1 MISITEDIDHP
12 DESWS
17 PMRHISLTLLAAML
31 AACPSPRASGT
42 ADSVGASATP
52 DSSAPVAPAAPA
64 PAAPA
69 APLEGTEWR
78 LVDIGGQPSPAGA
91 DSTHHP
97 GFTLLAEGRKV
108 QGSAGCNRM
117 KGTYHLDG
125 QKLKFGPLATTRMAC
140 PAMQTET
147 AFLKALEATTRYE
160 VSGSSLT
167 LYGADTAVARL
178 EAAVTPG

>member
-1 MISITEDIDHP
+1 LVSHARNLAD
-12 DESWS
+12 SF
-17 PMRHISLTLLAAML
+17 RHHARCL
-31 AACPSPRASGT
+31 PESPRVRSGRFHRRIG
-42 ADSVGASATP
+42 GARFF
-52 DSSAPVAPAAPA
+52 
-64 PAAPA
+64 

-91 DSTHHP
+91 DSTRHP

-117 KGTYHLDG
+117 TGTYKLDG
-125 QKLKFGPLATTRMAC
+125 EKLKFGPLATTRMAC

-147 AFLKALEATTRYE
+147 AFLKALKATTRFE
-160 VSGSSLT
+160 VSGSSLM

-178 EAAVTPG
+178 EAAANPS

>member
-1 MISITEDIDHP
+1 
-12 DESWS
+12 
-17 PMRHISLTLLAAML
+17 MREISLTLFAVVL

-42 ADSVGASATP
+42 ADSTGASAAP
-52 DSSAPVAPAAPA
+52 DSSAPAAAAAPA
-64 PAAPA
+64 PATPA

-91 DSTHHP
+91 DSTRHP

-117 KGTYHLDG
+117 TGTYKLDG
-125 QKLKFGPLATTRMAC
+125 EKLKFGPLATTRMAC

-178 EAAVTPG
+178 EAAAKPS

>member
-1 MISITEDIDHP
+1 
-12 DESWS
+12 
-17 PMRHISLTLLAAML
+17 MRPISLTLFAVML
-31 AACPSPRASGT
+31 AACPSPRSSGT
-42 ADSVGASATP
+42 ADSAGASAAAP
-52 DSSAPVAPAAPA
+52 DTSAPAPEA

-69 APLEGTEWR
+69 AALEGTEWR

-91 DSTHHP
+91 DSTRHP
-97 GFTLLAEGRKV
+97 GFTLLADGRKV

-117 KGTYHLDG
+117 TGTYQLDG

-147 AFLKALEATTRYE
+147 AFLKALEATTRYA
-160 VSGSSLT
+160 VNGSSLT

-178 EAAVTPG
+178 EAAAKPS

>member
-1 MISITEDIDHP
+1 
-12 DESWS
+12 
-17 PMRHISLTLLAAML
+17 MRPISLTLFAVMV
-31 AACPSPRASGT
+31 AACPSPRSTGT
-42 ADSVGASATP
+42 ADSTGASPSP
-52 DSSAPVAPAAPA
+52 DSSASVVPETQVPAA
-64 PAAPA
+64 
-69 APLEGTEWR
+69 LEGTEWR

-91 DSTHHP
+91 DSTPHP

-117 KGTYHLDG
+117 AGRYQLDG

-140 PAMQTET
+140 PALPTET

-178 EAAVTPG
+178 EAAKPR

>member
-1 MISITEDIDHP
+1 
-12 DESWS
+12 
-17 PMRHISLTLLAAML
+17 MRPISLTLLAVML
-31 AACPSPRASGT
+31 CRLPQPPLVRNRRLRRGVGRTRYLGPCRPRGL
-42 ADSVGASATP
+42 
-52 DSSAPVAPAAPA
+52 A

-69 APLEGTEWR
+69 AALEGTEWR

-91 DSTHHP
+91 DSMRHP

-117 KGTYHLDG
+117 TGTYQLDG

-178 EAAVTPG
+178 EAAVTPS

>member
-1 MISITEDIDHP
+1 
-12 DESWS
+12 
-17 PMRHISLTLLAAML
+17 MRPISLTLFAVML
-31 AACPSPRASGT
+31 AACPSPRSPGT
-42 ADSVGASATP
+42 ADSAGASAAP
-52 DSSAPVAPAAPA
+52 DTAPAAPESSA

-69 APLEGTEWR
+69 AALEGTEWR

-91 DSTHHP
+91 DSTRHP
-97 GFTLLAEGRKV
+97 GFTLLTEGRKV

-117 KGTYHLDG
+117 TGTYQLDG

-178 EAAVTPG
+178 EAAAMPS

>member
-1 MISITEDIDHP
+1 
-12 DESWS
+12 
-17 PMRHISLTLLAAML
+17 MRPISLTLFAVML
-31 AACPSPRASGT
+31 AACPSPRSSGT
-42 ADSVGASATP
+42 ADSARASAAP
-52 DSSAPVAPAAPA
+52 DTSAPAPEA

-69 APLEGTEWR
+69 AALEGTEWR

-91 DSTHHP
+91 DSTRPP

-117 KGTYHLDG
+117 TGTYQLDG

-147 AFLKALEATTRYE
+147 AFLMALEATTRYE
-160 VSGSSLT
+160 VYGSSLT

-178 EAAVTPG
+178 EAGAKPS

>member
-1 MISITEDIDHP
+1 
-12 DESWS
+12 
-17 PMRHISLTLLAAML
+17 MRHISLTLLAVML
-31 AACPSPRASGT
+31 TACPSPRASGT
-42 ADSVGASATP
+42 ADSAGASATP
-52 DSSAPVAPAAPA
+52 DSSAPATSDSLSPAVPA

-91 DSTHHP
+91 DSTRHP
-97 GFTLLAEGRKV
+97 GFTLLAKGRKV

-117 KGTYHLDG
+117 TGTYQLDG

-140 PAMQTET
+140 PSMQTET

>member
-1 MISITEDIDHP
+1 
-12 DESWS
+12 
-17 PMRHISLTLLAAML
+17 MRPISLTVVVVML
-31 AACPSPRASGT
+31 TACPSPRASGT
-42 ADSVGASATP
+42 ADSTGATP
-52 DSSAPVAPAAPA
+52 PPDSAAAVAPETPA

-69 APLEGTEWR
+69 AALEGTEWR

-91 DSTHHP
+91 DTTRHP

-117 KGTYHLDG
+117 TGRYQLDG
-125 QKLKFGPLATTRMAC
+125 QKLKFGPLVTTRMAC
-140 PAMQTET
+140 PAMQIET

-178 EAAVTPG
+178 EAAAKPN

>member
-1 MISITEDIDHP
+1 
-12 DESWS
+12 
-17 PMRHISLTLLAAML
+17 MRPISLTFFAVVL

-42 ADSVGASATP
+42 ADSAAVSAAP
-52 DSSAPVAPAAPA
+52 DTSAPVAPELPAPTA
-64 PAAPA
+64 PAAA
-69 APLEGTEWR
+69 LEGTEWR

-91 DSTHHP
+91 DSARHP
-97 GFTLLAEGRKV
+97 GFRLLAEGRKV

-117 KGTYHLDG
+117 TGTYQLDG

-147 AFLKALEATTRYE
+147 AFLEALGATTRYE
-160 VSGSSLT
+160 ISGSSLM

-178 EAAVTPG
+178 EAAAAKPR

>member
-1 MISITEDIDHP
+1 
-12 DESWS
+12 
-17 PMRHISLTLLAAML
+17 MRHITLTLLAVML
-31 AACPSPRASGT
+31 TACPSPRSSGT
-42 ADSVGASATP
+42 ADSAGAAAAP
-52 DSSAPVAPAAPA
+52 DTSAPSAPEAPA

-69 APLEGTEWR
+69 AALEGTEWR

-91 DSTHHP
+91 DSTRHP
-97 GFTLLAEGRKV
+97 GFTLIAEGRKV
-108 QGSAGCNRM
+108 QGLAGCNRM
-117 KGTYHLDG
+117 KGTYQLDG

-160 VSGSSLT
+160 ISGSSLT

-178 EAAVTPG
+178 EAAAQPG

>member
-1 MISITEDIDHP
+1 
-12 DESWS
+12 
-17 PMRHISLTLLAAML
+17 MRLIRLTLFAVML
-31 AACPSPRASGT
+31 AACPSPRSSGS
-42 ADSVGASATP
+42 ADSAGASAASDT
-52 DSSAPVAPAAPA
+52 SAPAAPETSA
-64 PAAPA
+64 PSAPA
-69 APLEGTEWR
+69 APLEGIEWR

-91 DSTHHP
+91 DSMRHP

-117 KGTYHLDG
+117 TGTYQLDG

-167 LYGADTAVARL
+167 LFGADTAVARL
-178 EAAVTPG
+178 EAAAKPG

>member
-1 MISITEDIDHP
+1 
-12 DESWS
+12 
-17 PMRHISLTLLAAML
+17 MRPISLTLFAVML
-31 AACPSPRASGT
+31 AACPSPRTSGT
-42 ADSVGASATP
+42 ADSAGASAAP
-52 DSSAPVAPAAPA
+52 DTSAPAAPA

-69 APLEGTEWR
+69 AALEGTEWR

-91 DSTHHP
+91 DSTRHP
-97 GFTLLAEGRKV
+97 GFTLLADGRKV

-117 KGTYHLDG
+117 TGTYQLDG

-147 AFLKALEATTRYE
+147 AFLKALAATTRYE

-178 EAAVTPG
+178 EPAAKPS